1 MLRLCQRAHAHLNR
15 ALAGSSVIR
24 EYATPAWPTDISIP
38 DGMKPFDPRG
48 SLGQVDKY
56 TQGLPEDDALV
67 QFVRKLRDLRLAV
80 DKLAAEKK
88 AVRVPVLQGPS
99 WLVSN
104 PHNATSQAASC
115 TYRQAQICLVA

>member
-1 MLRLCQRAHAHLNR
+1 MLRLCQRAHTHLNR
-15 ALAGSSVIR
+15 LLAGSSVVR
-24 EYATPAWPTDISIP
+24 EYAAPAWPTDISIP
-38 DGMKPFDPRG
+38 DGMKPFDPKG

-88 AVRVPVLQGPS
+88 AVRTHAPGHAWSPGESTQCNMTS
-99 WLVSN
+99 SI
-104 PHNATSQAASC
+104 PHM
-115 TYRQAQICLVA
+115 